1 MGKGNQIRHY
11 TYGEDLAKG
20 ICLLLDHPKAK
31 NDDFNISTDVST
43 SVLELA
49 ELIWNKI
56 KPKEDFQYKSI
67 NAFEYDVQK
76 RIPSTEKA
84 EKLLGFKAE
93 TSLDQMLD
101 IVIPWMIDAREKGM
115 Y

>member
-1 MGKGNQIRHY
+1 M
-11 TYGEDLAKG
+11 
-20 ICLLLDHPKAK
+20 LL
-31 NDDFNISTDVST
+31 NMTF
-43 SVLELA
+43 
-49 ELIWNKI
+49 
-56 KPKEDFQYKSI
+56 
-67 NAFEYDVQK
+67 K